1 MFKLRGIPL
10 LLVLVAGL
18 AIPGSALAAPPSN
31 DDFAAAEEL
40 SGRTATVSG
49 LNKDATK
56 EVGEPDHAG
65 NAGGASVWYR
75 WTAPAS
81 GPATLSTCGSDFDT
95 LLAAYTGDSVDNLA
109 EVQSND
115 DSCSTRS
122 SMSFAAEEGV
132 TYRIAVDGTNSV
144 TGGFTLDLRLSPHND
159 DFIDAVALAGDAGSV
174 DGTNVGA
181 SSEAGEPEYLGNSVW
196 YRWTAPSSG
205 WATFETC
212 GSGFDTVLTVF
223 TGSQLA
229 GLQEIAWSDD
239 GCGYSSR
246 ASFEA
251 TAGVIYSIALSG
263 FAGAEGEFQLAWNRN
278 APPPEPPEPPYAVDY
293 PTIAG
298 VIAGVPREGQT
309 LTASEGEWFGAPPI
323 SFAYAWVRCE
333 ANFGSCNAIAGAI
346 SRTYTLTGADV
357 GYRLYVRVT
366 ASNVAGSS
374 WETSAATQLVRPS
387 GPTNTA
393 APQLSGEA
401 RVGEALFA
409 YAGNWTGLQPIHY
422 TYQWQECDAAGNACL
437 DLQGENGS
445 VIEVRAQHVDSRLRV
460 VVTASNADG
469 PRSAVSDLSSVVAPP
484 RQQPRRCVVP
494 RVRGKQLA
502 AARKAITKAYCRVG
516 RVQRKFSNRVRAGR
530 VISQTPRPRARLAS
544 RGRVHLVVSKGRRR

>member
-10 LLVLVAGL
+10 LLLVVAGL

-31 DDFAAAEEL
+31 DAFAAAEEL
-40 SGRTATVSG
+40 TGRTATVSA

-65 NAGGASVWYR
+65 DAGGASVWYR

-81 GPATLSTCGSDFDT
+81 GFAKLSTCGSEFDT
-95 LLAAYTGDSVDNLA
+95 LLAAYTGDSVEALV
-109 EVQSND
+109 EVDSNN
-115 DSCSTRS
+115 DSCGTRS
-122 SMSFAAEEGV
+122 SVSFAADEGV
-132 TYRIAVDGTNSV
+132 TYRIAVDGTNGS
-144 TGGFTLDLRLSPHND
+144 TGGFTLALQLGPAND
-159 DFIDAVALAGDAGSV
+159 DFADAVELTGDTGSI

-212 GSGFDTVLTVF
+212 GGGGFDTVLTVF

-246 ASFEA
+246 ATFEV

-263 FAGAEGEFQLAWNRN
+263 YAGAEGEFQLAWNRN
-278 APPPEPPEPPYAVDY
+278 APPPEPPEPPYAFDY
-293 PTIAG
+293 PTITG
-298 VIAGVPREGQT
+298 VAREGQT
-309 LTASEGEWFGAPPI
+309 LTASEGEWFGATPI
-323 SFAYAWVRCE
+323 SFAYSWVRCE
-333 ANFGSCNAIAGAI
+333 ANFGSCNPIDGATA
-346 SRTYTLTGADV
+346 RTYTLTGADV

-366 ASNVAGSS
+366 ASNVAGPSS
-374 WETSAATQLVRPS
+374 ETSDATPLVRPS
-387 GPTNTA
+387 GPTNTS

-409 YAGNWTGLQPIHY
+409 SAGNWTGIQPIQY
-422 TYQWQECDAAGNACL
+422 AYQWQECDTAGNACL
-437 DLQGENGS
+437 DLQGETAS
-445 VIEVRAQHVDSRLRV
+445 VIEVRAQHVDSRIRV

-469 PRSAVSDLSSVVAPP
+469 PRSAVSDPSSVVASP

-494 RVRGKQLA
+494 NVRGKQLA
-502 AARKAITKAYCRVG
+502 AARKAITKARCRVG
-516 RVQRKFSNRVRAGR
+516 RIQRKFSSRVRAGR

-544 RGRVHLVVSKGRRR
+544 RSRVHLVVSKGRRR